1 MEAIGPLFLI
11 ALVVAVAAGM
21 MIWHFSRAG
30 EILTG
35 WARDNGYEIVA
46 SERRWF
52 FRGPFFFWTGKGQ
65 EVYYVTVRTPDG
77 RLRRGWVRCGGFFL
91 GMIKPTCD
99 GTSRPA
105 AL

>member
-1 MEAIGPLFLI
+1 VEAIAPVFFI
-11 ALVVAVAAGM
+11 ALVVAFIVGM
-21 MIWHFSRAG
+21 MVWHYSRAND
-30 EILTG
+30 ILTG

-77 RLRRGWVRCGGFFL
+77 QLHRGWVRCGGFWL
-91 GMIKPTCD
+91 GMLSD
-99 GTSRPA
+99 QADVRWDE
-105 AL
+105 